1 MPHEEFD
8 VSLCRLAY
16 AALAVALVAMASS
29 GCDKQFQS
37 AAAPQLPPALVV
49 VDKAQ
54 TRDVPVYLDEIG
66 KCSAR
71 EFVTVIPQVAGKIV
85 ERLFE
90 DGADLTKGQP
100 LFTIDTRPFQAA
112 LDQAKANFQQ
122 SKAGSQFAKIELE
135 RYQKVGDTRAV
146 SKSDLDTKR
155 NAVELGDAQVNAAQ
169 AAVEMAQLNLDYC
182 HIRSPIDGR
191 AGQRLMDVGNVVKA
205 NEGALLVIQRLDP
218 IYADFT
224 ITEKQL
230 PSVKQFMS
238 QGTLKALVR
247 LPSDAADAARDG
259 ELTFLDNAVQ
269 DGMGT
274 VKLRATLPNK
284 DRHFWPG
291 EFVNVRL
298 VLTMKKDAILVPSAA
313 VQVGQQGQYVYVVG
327 DDSTAEL
334 RPVVTGQRQG
344 DAVVIENGV
353 KPGERVIT
361 LGGMMVFPGGKV
373 QVAQAPGTQP
383 AATQQ
388 GAK

>member
-1 MPHEEFD
+1 MHY
-8 VSLCRLAY
+8 VGHIVV
-16 AALAVALVAMASS
+16 ALAGATALALGC
-29 GCDKQFQS
+29 GCDKQAQS
-37 AAAPQLPPALVV
+37 AGAPQLPPALVV
-49 VDKAQ
+49 VGKSQ

-71 EFVTVIPQVAGKIV
+71 EYVTIIPQVAGKIV

-122 SKAGSQFAKIELE
+122 SKAGLQFAKIEME

-182 HIRSPIDGR
+182 HILSPIDGR

-224 ITEKQL
+224 MTEKQL

-238 QGTLKALVR
+238 QGTLKTLVR
-247 LPSDAADAARDG
+247 LPSDAQDASRDG

-274 VKLRATLPNK
+274 VRLRATLPNK

-291 EFVNVRL
+291 QFVNVRL
-298 VLTMKKDAILVPSAA
+298 VLTTKKDAVLVPSAA

-327 DDSTAEL
+327 ADSTAEL

-344 DAVVIENGV
+344 DEVVIESGL
-353 KPGERVIT
+353 KPGETIIT
-361 LGGMMVFPGGKV
+361 LGGMTVMPGGKV
-373 QVAQAPGTQP
+373 QVAQAPATEP